1 MMRKKP
7 GWSPALPDEPIR
19 SSVEPRTGAAT
30 RSGRRPVGEGLPAR
44 DAGGSCSTK
53 LRHES
58 RPLALDLDQL
68 TAALR
73 SIDAI
78 EYAYLFG
85 SRASGMARPES
96 DVDLAIGL
104 TGGRDLELLGPL
116 HDRILQVLDPLVPGE
131 RLDLVVLT
139 ERTPVAL
146 RHHVFRHGK
155 LLFERVREHMVRLR
169 VLTARDW
176 CDAEPRRREA
186 WAITKRR
193 ILERAEL
200 ELDPPR

>member
-1 MMRKKP
+1 LEKA
-7 GWSPALPDEPIR
+7 S
-19 SSVEPRTGAAT
+19 
-30 RSGRRPVGEGLPAR
+30 PAR
-44 DAGGSCSTK
+44 DAGGVMLDK
-53 LRHES
+53 VRHES
-58 RPLALDLDQL
+58 RPLELDMDEL

-73 SIDAI
+73 SVDAI

-85 SRASGMARPES
+85 SRARDKARPDS
-96 DVDLAIGL
+96 DVDLALGL

-116 HDRILQVLDPLVPGE
+116 HDRILEVLDPLVPGE

-146 RHHVFRHGK
+146 RQQVFRHGK
-155 LLFERVREHMVRLR
+155 LLFERAREHLVRLR
-169 VLTARDW
+169 ALTAREW

-193 ILERAEL
+193 ILERAWSTGK
-200 ELDPPR
+200 